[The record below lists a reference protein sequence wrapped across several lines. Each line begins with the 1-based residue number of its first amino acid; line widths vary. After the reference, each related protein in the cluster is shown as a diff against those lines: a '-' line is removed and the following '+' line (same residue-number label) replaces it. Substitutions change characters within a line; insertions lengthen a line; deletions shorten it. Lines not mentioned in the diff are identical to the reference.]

1 MERFFPGTAWRG
13 DWSLLCDSMEQ
24 CNVKA
29 KEGMLI
35 TTMIMG
41 QVGLPR
47 NLPPVFIHFKG
58 VETGM
63 EGQGRLCS

>member
-1 MERFFPGTAWRG
+1 
-13 DWSLLCDSMEQ
+13 MEQ

-35 TTMIMG
+35 TTMI
-41 QVGLPR
+41 LPR
-47 NLPPVFIHFKG
+47 KLPPVFIHFKG

-63 EGQGRLCS
+63 EGQSKSKNNTQL